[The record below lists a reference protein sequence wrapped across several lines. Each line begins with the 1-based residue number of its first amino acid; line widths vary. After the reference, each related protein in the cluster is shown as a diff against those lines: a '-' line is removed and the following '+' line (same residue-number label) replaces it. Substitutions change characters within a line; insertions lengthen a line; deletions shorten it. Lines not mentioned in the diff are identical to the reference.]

1 MSVPAVCVETYCCVL
16 AKTSNFGF
24 LSNLRYSN
32 IGILDSTDF
41 TGGDLSSIGVNA
53 LKALTLLDAVATSSS
68 IVVFMLK
75 LGMVGYGVVDLLHTT
90 FMN

>member
-1 MSVPAVCVETYCCVL
+1 MPAVCVVTYCCVL
-16 AKTSNFGF
+16 ARTSNFGF

-41 TGGDLSSIGVNA
+41 TGDLFSIGVNA

-68 IVVFMLK
+68 IVVVFMFK
-75 LGMVGYGVVDLLHTT
+75 LGMVGYGVVDLLT
-90 FMN
+90 FTYSYE

>member
-1 MSVPAVCVETYCCVL
+1 MPAVCVETYCCVL
-16 AKTSNFGF
+16 SKTSNFGF

-32 IGILDSTDF
+32 IGIFDSTDF
-41 TGGDLSSIGVNA
+41 TGGDLLSIGVNA

-75 LGMVGYGVVDLLHTT
+75 LGMVGYDVV
-90 FMN
+90 